1 VARGRTDRRGGTGPQ
16 LDRLRGIHAVREALH
31 ARRRPLRLLRVAAGS
46 PRADLADLVALA
58 KAAGLRVEEVP
69 PEALERDSGDRGAQ
83 GVELEAGPLPELELS
98 QLTEPAGASRT
109 ILALDG
115 VEDPQNL
122 GAIIRVAE
130 AAGVRGLVLTRRR
143 SPPLSAAVARASAG
157 AVEWLPVARVPNLP
171 RALNYLKSKGFW
183 VFGADPD
190 EGEDLYGLPQ
200 RLLTGDRVVVLGAE
214 GRGLR
219 RGVDQVLDHRIRVPM
234 AGRVASLNVATAA
247 AVVLFEIRRRA
258 DLATQP

>member
-1 VARGRTDRRGGTGPQ
+1 MAPARTEGRGGAGPRI
-16 LDRLRGIHAVREALH
+16 DRLRGLHAVREALQ
-31 ARRRPLRLLRVAAGS
+31 ARRRPLRRLRVASGS
-46 PRADLADLVALA
+46 PRPEVAALVALA
-58 KAAGLRVEEVP
+58 RTAGVRVEEVP
-69 PEALERDSGDRGAQ
+69 AEVLQRDGGERSTQ
-83 GVELEAGPLPELELS
+83 GVELEVGALPELELS
-98 QLTEPAGASRT
+98 ELVDPRGAPGT
-109 ILALDG
+109 LLALDG

-183 VFGADPD
+183 VFGADPA
-190 EGEDLYGLPQ
+190 EGEDLYALPQ
-200 RLLTGDRVVVLGAE
+200 RLLAGGRVIVLGAE

-234 AGRVASLNVATAA
+234 AGRVASLNVAAAA